1 MYAFWIQNSLDLKLG
16 HFVPVS
22 INLLPF
28 HQFGLKLGETSNL
41 NSLPIKVFANK
52 N

>member
-1 MYAFWIQNSLDLKLG
+1 MYAFWIQNSLDLQQR

-22 INLLPF
+22 RDLLPL
-28 HQFGLKLGETSNL
+28 HQFGLKLGEKNNL